1 MAVKKNTM
9 KKFITL
15 AATALALMFA
25 TDSYA
30 QVIGKDIITKNEI
43 SVSYGTLSN
52 SEWIE
57 VFQEVVTVMFG
68 GKTKQKSAVGPIS
81 AEYFYRVSPV
91 VAVGAVGSIA
101 SYKDDILSKEVPDAT
116 DATGATVEIKTGDYT
131 RTYLSFMPAAK
142 FNWLRKKHFGMYS
155 KIAAG
160 ISLLNTNMK
169 DVDPTV
175 ATEKN
180 KDVAFNFQASL
191 LGIEAGGQLRGFAEF
206 GMGEQG
212 AILIGI
218 RYNF

>member
-1 MAVKKNTM
+1 MGPCIRMIM
-9 KKFITL
+9 KKVITL

-101 SYKDDILSKEVPDAT
+101 SYNTAKALASGRLENRAAQSNTGRTQKCNIL
-116 DATGATVEIKTGDYT
+116 
-131 RTYLSFMPAAK
+131 
-142 FNWLRKKHFGMYS
+142 
-155 KIAAG
+155 
-160 ISLLNTNMK
+160 
-169 DVDPTV
+169 
-175 ATEKN
+175 
-180 KDVAFNFQASL
+180 
-191 LGIEAGGQLRGFAEF
+191 GFAF
-206 GMGEQG
+206 
-212 AILIGI
+212 LCKSSD
-218 RYNF
+218 FT